1 MITVYVFGNV
11 PAPVRTVSRDLRAL
25 WALEEAGLP
34 YRVHPLDYGR
44 GDLEHPEYRRR
55 NPFGKIPAIDDAGF
69 ALFESAAIVLHVAEQ
84 AGRLLPESRSERSL
98 AVQWAFAA
106 VNTVEPSLV
115 DLFTIDH
122 FSPDEA
128 WAKQRRL
135 LSEQHAQKRLA
146 TLDAELAKRPY
157 ILGREFSAPDILLS
171 TVLRFVQHTDLLR
184 GAPNVASYKERCEAR
199 PAWTKVLAEHLQRL
213 AA

>member
-11 PAPVRTVSRDLRAL
+11 PAPVRNVSRDLRVL

-34 YRVHPLDYGR
+34 CRVHPLDFERGELKGR
-44 GDLEHPEYRRR
+44 EYTRV

-69 ALFESAAIVLHVAEQ
+69 ALFESAAIVLHVAEK
-84 AGRLLPESRSERSL
+84 AGRLLPESQEERAL

-122 FSPDEA
+122 FSPDES

-135 LSEQHAQKRLA
+135 LSEKQARERIA
-146 TLDAELAKRPY
+146 TLDAELATRPY

-171 TVLRFVQHTDLLR
+171 SVLRFVQHTDLLR
-184 GAPNVASYKERCEAR
+184 GAPNVVSYKERCEAR
-199 PAWTKVLAEHLQRL
+199 PAWRKVLEAHLQRV